1 MDIGVL
7 FYDRRNRAR
16 CGRWRKHV
24 PFKKTQMVLD
34 SGSPAALLYEIP
46 SLRINREP
54 WMPPWHPGFVE
65 LVYAERPTPATKHR
79 RELCAVAAIK
89 RRRHCRPVPKE
100 WVHPWTVAARQAGR

>member
-7 FYDRRNRAR
+7 FYDPRDRAR

-46 SLRINREP
+46 SLRINRP
-54 WMPPWHPGFVE
+54 PYAPPWHPGFVE

>member
-1 MDIGVL
+1 MRPL
-7 FYDRRNRAR
+7 AKTRALQ
-16 CGRWRKHV
+16 KN
-24 PFKKTQMVLD
+24 TMVLS